1 MLFSVDH
8 QHSAARQDHLQS
20 FDPKVR
26 DQQSIAWSTKSAANA
41 PAQAC
46 VSLTKDVLLTLATA
60 RSQLRACFF
69 GPQCGQAGWEALKLP
84 NGGGTEGRVR
94 ATLYGAFALGHEL
107 SGGKRLPAGGEVFD
121 IHPPLNGSD
130 SQVPRIA
137 FRVVSTAF
145 EGLVGSERFS
155 LVHEALLAGASNGP
169 LHGAYVQPTGRSEG
183 EFDVIPPSG
192 TLGVHHKV
200 LIEARTHSE
209 IGQSEPS
216 P

>member
-1 MLFSVDH
+1 M
-8 QHSAARQDHLQS
+8 
-20 FDPKVR
+20 
-26 DQQSIAWSTKSAANA
+26 
-41 PAQAC
+41 
-46 VSLTKDVLLTLATA
+46 
-60 RSQLRACFF
+60 
-69 GPQCGQAGWEALKLP
+69 P
-84 NGGGTEGRVR
+84 NGGGTESRVR

-121 IHPPLNGSD
+121 IHLPLNGSD
-130 SQVPRIA
+130 DQVPRIA

-216 P
+216 RELGHARAKYRSRGRQDHCVQKNGEVNQQIEPLRKQARRHSPTTDESPSNK

>member
-1 MLFSVDH
+1 M
-8 QHSAARQDHLQS
+8 
-20 FDPKVR
+20 
-26 DQQSIAWSTKSAANA
+26 
-41 PAQAC
+41 
-46 VSLTKDVLLTLATA
+46 
-60 RSQLRACFF
+60 
-69 GPQCGQAGWEALKLP
+69 P

-121 IHPPLNGSD
+121 IHLPLNGSD
-130 SQVPRIA
+130 DQVPRIA

-216 P
+216 PRARPRTRQVPIEGQAGPLCAKERRSEPTDRTTPETGATPFSDD